1 MEQKMSKINT
11 QAVMNVIEEILRAF
25 AQTLRHG
32 LRLVRRMS
40 PQALLGAAL
49 ILAFI
54 FTILPLALVL
64 FAFLLLL
71 KIAVGAF
78 VIGGR
83 RQRRH
88 QEHEQ

>member
-11 QAVMNVIEEILRAF
+11 QAVINVIEEILHAF

-32 LRLVRRMS
+32 LRLVRRLS
-40 PQALLGAAL
+40 PQALLGVAL

-83 RQRRH
+83 RQRRD
-88 QEHEQ
+88 QEHGQ